1 MVGFDFIEEAFLMDL
16 VVGHMN
22 TEAFPPIRTVMLH
35 PLFLEKL
42 FKTSAF
48 YQPPLM
54 SCDVLHESISVL
66 GH

>member
-35 PLFLEKL
+35 PFL